1 MTELLTAEAFA
12 RELAETISR
21 QFHVRVSI
29 QLNEREPE
37 LTLLHVH
44 LPQPLT
50 LSLQGLYQHYYQHP
64 EEREKLIAFEL
75 KRISEY
81 NVQQT
86 PADNPENILPQIK
99 SVGWLQNL
107 QKRIYARQPD
117 KELKDLMI
125 VQPYLADLFICYA
138 YECDAG
144 LRYLSPEEA
153 EAMGYANPDLLR
165 TRAVKNL
172 RKRKNQS
179 KFYGLE
185 GGAYSI
191 VLDGVY
197 DVSLLL
203 ILDEILPPSWLHSA
217 VIAAPSRGELLLVKD
232 DSPANLQELQT
243 LVEEVS
249 HKTAN
254 PVSPHF
260 YRWQDGQLQLYRTN
274 NEENYH

>member
-99 SVGWLQNL
+99 SAGWLQNL

-117 KELKDLMI
+117 KELKNLMI

-153 EAMGYANPDLLR
+153 EAMGYANP
-165 TRAVKNL
+165 
-172 RKRKNQS
+172 
-179 KFYGLE
+179 
-185 GGAYSI
+185 
-191 VLDGVY
+191 
-197 DVSLLL
+197 
-203 ILDEILPPSWLHSA
+203 
-217 VIAAPSRGELLLVKD
+217 
-232 DSPANLQELQT
+232 
-243 LVEEVS
+243 
-249 HKTAN
+249 
-254 PVSPHF
+254 VSPHF
-260 YRWQDGQLQLYRTN
+260 YRWQDGQLRLYRTN

>member
-1 MTELLTAEAFA
+1 MSLTDIYTELIAEHS
-12 RELAETISR
+12 RSTENKHELAGATVKERGHNPSCGDEITLELIVEAGKIKDAAFTGVGCAIS
-21 QFHVRVSI
+21 QASTSMMIDLVKGKTV
-29 QLNEREPE
+29 
-37 LTLLHVH
+37 
-44 LPQPLT
+44 
-50 LSLQGLYQHYYQHP
+50 
-64 EEREKLIAFEL
+64 EEAHH
-75 KRISEY
+75 
-81 NVQQT
+81 
-86 PADNPENILPQIK
+86 
-99 SVGWLQNL
+99 
-107 QKRIYARQPD
+107 
-117 KELKDLMI
+117 
-125 VQPYLADLFICYA
+125 LADLFICYA

-203 ILDEILPPSWLHSA
+203 ILNEILPPSWLHSA

-249 HKTAN
+249 RKTAN
-254 PVSPHF
+254 PVSPHL
-260 YRWQDGQLQLYRTN
+260 YRWQDGQLRLYRTN
-274 NEENYH
+274 N

>member
-99 SVGWLQNL
+99 SAGWLQEL
-107 QKRIYARQPD
+107 QKQLAERQPE
-117 KELKDLMI
+117 KELKDLI
-125 VQPYLADLFICYA
+125 TAQPYLADLFICYV
-138 YECDAG
+138 YECPAG
-144 LRYLSPEEA
+144 LRYLSQAESEA
-153 EAMGYANPDLLR
+153 LGYGNPLLLR
-165 TRAVKNL
+165 TRAIKNL
-172 RKRKNQS
+172 RKRKHRS
-179 KFYGLE
+179 KLYRLE
-185 GGAYSI
+185 GGAYSL

-197 DVSLLL
+197 DASLLL
-203 ILDEILPPSWLHSA
+203 IIDEILPPGWLHSA
-217 VIAAPSRGELLLVKD
+217 IFAAPSRGELLFAKD
-232 DSPANLQELQT
+232 DSPTNLQELQT
-243 LVEEVS
+243 LVNEVS
-249 HKTAN
+249 TKTAH
-254 PVSPHF
+254 PVSPHL
-260 YRWQDGQLQLYRTN
+260 YRWQDGQLHLYRANT
-274 NEENYH
+274 EL

>member
-1 MTELLTAEAFA
+1 M
-12 RELAETISR
+12 
-21 QFHVRVSI
+21 
-29 QLNEREPE
+29 
-37 LTLLHVH
+37 
-44 LPQPLT
+44 
-50 LSLQGLYQHYYQHP
+50 QGLYQHYQQHP
-64 EEREKLIAFEL
+64 EEREKLFAFEL

-99 SVGWLQNL
+99 SAGWLQDL
-107 QKRIYARQPD
+107 QRRIFARQPE
-117 KELKDLMI
+117 KELKELMM
-125 VQPYLADLFICYA
+125 VQPYLADLFICYT

-144 LRYLSPEEA
+144 LRYLSPGEA

-172 RKRKNQS
+172 RKRKGQS
-179 KFYGLE
+179 KIYGLE
-185 GGAYSI
+185 GGAYSM

-232 DSPANLQELQT
+232 DSPENLQELQT
-243 LVEEVS
+243 LVAEVS
-249 HKTAN
+249 AKTAN
-254 PVSPHF
+254 PVSPHL
-260 YRWQDGQLQLYRTN
+260 YRWQDGQLRLYRTRN
-274 NEENYH
+274 D

>member
-12 RELAETISR
+12 RELAATISR

-37 LTLLHVH
+37 LTLLYIH
-44 LPQPLT
+44 LAQPLT
-50 LSLQGLYQHYYQHP
+50 LSLQGLYQHYQQHP
-64 EEREKLIAFEL
+64 EEREKLFAFEL

-99 SVGWLQNL
+99 SAGWLQDL
-107 QKRIYARQPD
+107 QRRIFARQPE
-117 KELKDLMI
+117 KELKALMM
-125 VQPYLADLFICYA
+125 VQPYLADLFICYT

-144 LRYLSPEEA
+144 LRYLSPGEA

-172 RKRKNQS
+172 RKRKGQS
-179 KFYGLE
+179 KIYGLE
-185 GGAYSI
+185 GGAYSM

-232 DSPANLQELQT
+232 DSPENLQELQT
-243 LVEEVS
+243 LVAEVS
-249 HKTAN
+249 AKTAN
-254 PVSPHF
+254 SVSPHL
-260 YRWQDGQLQLYRTN
+260 YRWQDGQLRLYRTRN
-274 NEENYH
+274 D